1 MPIAQELMI
10 SLEPTLQN
18 GQIITP
24 ASLACEHEIRASSPF
39 MHPPSGLESQPSVA
53 GVEKEGKCGS
63 VCLDAAQ
70 VFFRCSSDV
79 VAAPWIFSRG
89 CSLSALAVVK
99 IPSSSNTRRPANIP
113 LHTLSS
119 SSRPR
124 DSDSAYLLHDHDK
137 NSPRSSFSTATPES
151 DFSLWSDTGD
161 LVDQLADEEDPLRA
175 RLRESLDGA
184 LLPKHRPQQKRVR
197 YHSQD
202 DAREKA
208 LKREALRKE
217 DIEIPDP
224 GPRTISRGEQ
234 ILAAIMAPND
244 GPSRIHGLHGKKLIY
259 FTSVFVSLGVFL
271 FGYDQGVMSGIITG
285 SDFKDYFNQPTSAEL
300 GTMVAILEIGAFI
313 SSLLVGRIGDLL
325 GRRRTILYGSIIFVV
340 GGALQSFADGMPMM
354 LLGRIIAGLGVG
366 TLSTIVPVYQSE
378 ISPPHNRGKLACI
391 EFTGNITGY
400 AASVWVDYFCS
411 YIKGN
416 WAWRVPLLMQC
427 VMGALLASGSLLI
440 CESPRWL
447 LDNDHDEEGIVVIA
461 NLYGKGDI
469 HNPKAREEYR
479 EIKMNVLLQRQE
491 GERSYSDM
499 FKRYSKRVFIA
510 MSAQALAQLNGINV
524 ISYYAPLVFEE
535 AGWYGRGA
543 ILMTGINAIT
553 YLLSTIPP
561 WYVVDT
567 LGRRKILL
575 SGAVAM
581 VISLSAISYFIYL
594 QADWTPNLVVI
605 FVMIYNAAFGAS
617 WGPIPWLY
625 PPEILP
631 LSIRAKG
638 ASLSTATNWAFNW
651 LVGEMTPI
659 LQEHIGWRL
668 YLIHAFF
675 CAVSFVIVW
684 FIYPETANVRLEDMN
699 SLFGD
704 ATSVMPTPAT
714 LAEAE
719 SLFSGHGS
727 PVPSLDIRSG
737 QHGADSAIPG
747 LNINPPD
754 DVEGQDGKSLHRKE
768 SDAKE
773 GIGGWISN
781 IIKGSKSNGEGDS
794 SSGKYKQVGQE
805 DDEE

>member
-1 MPIAQELMI
+1 MI
-10 SLEPTLQN
+10 CYARWKKFSLTQ
-18 GQIITP
+18 
-24 ASLACEHEIRASSPF
+24 A
-39 MHPPSGLESQPSVA
+39 
-53 GVEKEGKCGS
+53 
-63 VCLDAAQ
+63 
-70 VFFRCSSDV
+70 
-79 VAAPWIFSRG
+79 
-89 CSLSALAVVK
+89 VK
-99 IPSSSNTRRPANIP
+99 IPSSSNSRRPANIP

-119 SSRPR
+119 SSRPQ
-124 DSDSAYLLHDHDK
+124 DADSAYLLENEEK
-137 NSPRSSFSTATPES
+137 TRQRSSFSADS

-161 LVDQLADEEDPLRA
+161 LVDQLADEEDPLQI
-175 RLRESLDGA
+175 RLRESLEGTRLGD
-184 LLPKHRPQQKRVR
+184 LPKNKRHQKRVR
-197 YHSQD
+197 YQSQD
-202 DAREKA
+202 NTREKNEQPGVV
-208 LKREALRKE
+208 KRKE

-224 GPRTISRGEQ
+224 GPRTISQGER
-234 ILAAIMAPND
+234 ILAAIMAPRD

-285 SDFKDYFNQPTSAEL
+285 SYFKDYFNQPTSAQI

-313 SSLLVGRIGDLL
+313 SSLIVGRIGDVI
-325 GRRRTILYGSIIFVV
+325 GRRRTILYGSLVFLV
-340 GGALQSFADGMPMM
+340 GGALQTFANGMPMM
-354 LLGRIIAGLGVG
+354 LLGRITAGLGVG
-366 TLSTIVPVYQSE
+366 ALSTIVPVYQSE

-391 EFTGNITGY
+391 EFTGNISGY
-400 AASVWVDYFCS
+400 CASVWVDYFCS
-411 YIKGN
+411 YIKGH

-427 VMGALLASGSLLI
+427 VMGALLAMGSLLI

-469 HNPKAREEYR
+469 HNPKARDEYR

-499 FKRYSKRVFIA
+499 FKRYYKRVFIA

-535 AGWYGRGA
+535 AGWYGRRA
-543 ILMTGINAIT
+543 ILMTGINGIT

-561 WYVVDT
+561 WYVVDHW
-567 LGRRKILL
+567 GRRKILL

-581 VISLSAISYFIYL
+581 MISLSTISYFIYL
-594 QADWTPNLVVI
+594 QASWTPNLVVI

-638 ASLSTATNWAFNW
+638 ASLSTAANWAFNW

-659 LQEHIGWRL
+659 LQEWISWRL

-675 CAVSFVIVW
+675 CAVSFVVVW

-704 ATSVMPTPAT
+704 ATSVMPTPET
-714 LAEAE
+714 LAEVE
-719 SLFSGHGS
+719 SLFSGRGS
-727 PVPSLDIRSG
+727 PVPSLDIRRQG
-737 QHGADSAIPG
+737 LGADNAIPG
-747 LNINPPD
+747 LDIDPPA
-754 DVEGQDGKSLHRKE
+754 VKGQDGRPPLTKA
-768 SDAKE
+768 SDSNE
-773 GIGGWISN
+773 GVGGWISN
-781 IIKGSKSNGEGDS
+781 LVKRSKGNGEGDS
-794 SSGKYKQVGQE
+794 QSGKYRRIDQDENE
-805 DDEE
+805 D